1 LNSIEEFKD
10 YAQSQAKKIML
21 QTITPDAAARL
32 LRDGSATLVDVREPD
47 EHARERIPG
56 ARNLPLSR
64 LEEMEQMVPP
74 ARPVLFH
81 CRSGART
88 RDNAARLA
96 AKAGLRAAYVVEG
109 GLDAWKR
116 AGLPVT
122 EDRRQPLEL
131 MRQVQIAAGSMVVL
145 SILLGALV
153 SPWFYGLAGFVG
165 AGLVFAGVTGT
176 CGLARVLRL
185 MPWNRPAPT
194 APATAT

>member
-1 LNSIEEFKD
+1 MLN
-10 YAQSQAKKIML
+10 
-21 QTITPDAAARL
+21 TITPDEAARL
-32 LRDGSATLVDVREPD
+32 LREGGATLVDVREAD

-64 LEEMEQMVPP
+64 LEEAELAVHQGK
-74 ARPVLFH
+74 PVLFH

-88 RDNAARLA
+88 AGNADRLA
-96 AKAGLRAAYVVEG
+96 AKAGLCEAYVVEG

-116 AGLPVT
+116 AGLPVA

-145 SILLGALV
+145 GVLLGAFV
-153 SPWFYGLAGFVG
+153 TPGFYLLSGFVG

-176 CGLARVLRL
+176 CGLASVLRM
-185 MPWNRPAPT
+185 MPWNRRAASPA
-194 APATAT
+194 AA